1 MPVYSRPR
9 RRIVYTARA
18 IGTCVLI
25 ALVSASTANAQTDNA
40 CRQRHFGKFSEWS
53 AAVNMG
59 PVVNSPNLDF
69 WPMISPNGL
78 SLYFG
83 SNRPG
88 GVPGADRQDIW
99 VSRRASLDAPWEEPR
114 NLGPNINTE
123 FRDNSP
129 RLSRDGHWLIFGSGR
144 PTGKCVAD
152 SVVEFYISYRENAD
166 DDFAWEPA
174 VHFGC
179 ELAGKGENIGPTFF
193 HDDDKG
199 ITTMY
204 FTGTTSPWTGSS
216 FLAHDIYV
224 STRRFHGA
232 FGPPAL
238 VPELSGRLTDCCPSV
253 RADGLEMFLAFDA
266 MGLTTGDI
274 SVATRETTSQPWTTP
289 KSLGPM
295 INAFAGVTTQPMLS
309 CDGTTLYFTS
319 NRAGGPGSTGYDFYV
334 TTRKKIEEPAPVLLS
349 VSGSSRQGAILHAGT
364 SQVASS
370 TNPAVIGEVLE
381 IYCTGLVDGSTAPP
395 QITIGDRVADVLFFG
410 KAPGFAGL
418 NQMNVRVP
426 GISPGPAVPVRLTYL
441 GRLSNEVTIGVR

>member
-1 MPVYSRPR
+1 MKRQFFASYSGWA
-9 RRIVYTARA
+9 IV
-18 IGTCVLI
+18 TCVL
-25 ALVSASTANAQTDNA
+25 AAFVSASSAGAQTNAA
-40 CRQRHFGKFSEWS
+40 CRQRHFGRFSEWS
-53 AAVNMG
+53 APVILSPIVNT
-59 PVVNSPNLDF
+59 NLTF
-69 WPMISPNGL
+69 WPSISPNGL

-88 GVPGADRQDIW
+88 GIPGADRQDIW
-99 VSRRASLDAPWEEPR
+99 VSRRAGLDAPWEEPR
-114 NLGPNINTE
+114 NLGPNINSE

-129 RLSRDGHWLIFGSGR
+129 KISRDGHWLIFGSMR

-152 SVVEFYISYRENAD
+152 SQVEFYISYRENAE

-179 ELAGKGENIGPTFF
+179 QLSGRGENLSPAFF

-204 FTGTTSPWTGSS
+204 FSSPRTGNSLLSS
-216 FLAHDIYV
+216 EIYM
-224 STRRFHGA
+224 STRRFHGD

-238 VPELSGRLTDCCPSV
+238 VPELNSPVADSGPWI
-253 RADGLEMFLAFDA
+253 RADGLEMFFKR
-266 MGLTTGDI
+266 GLPPPGPADLV
-274 SVATRETTSQPWTTP
+274 VATRESTSQPWTTP
-289 KSLGPM
+289 KSLGTLVNSNDVDNQHPS
-295 INAFAGVTTQPMLS
+295 LS

-334 TTRKKIEEPAPVLLS
+334 TTRKKIEEPAPVLLA
-349 VSGSSRQGAILHAGT
+349 VSGSRQGAILHAGT
-364 SQVASS
+364 SQVVSAA
-370 TNPAVIGEVLE
+370 NPAIIGEVLE
-381 IYCTGLVDGSTAPP
+381 IYGTGLVDGSVVPP

-426 GISPGPAVPVRLTYL
+426 GITPGIAVPVRMTYL
-441 GRLSNEVTIGVR
+441 DRLSNEVTIGVR